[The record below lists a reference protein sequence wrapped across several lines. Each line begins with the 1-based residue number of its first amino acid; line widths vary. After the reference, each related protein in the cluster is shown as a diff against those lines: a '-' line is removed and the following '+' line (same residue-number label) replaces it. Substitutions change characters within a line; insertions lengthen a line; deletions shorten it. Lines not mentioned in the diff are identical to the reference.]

1 MDRRLVIAGY
11 RVAFGGITLAAIL
24 GQLVDLAVRG
34 VLEPVN
40 FFSYF
45 TILSN
50 SLGALVFL
58 GLALRWRQP
67 RSVTTELVRGAAVV
81 YLTVTLIVFALLLS
95 GTNVDTAINWVN
107 TIVHQ
112 VFPLVVIVDWL
123 VDPPASRLTVRQGL
137 LWLAPA
143 LVWVAYTLIRG
154 ALVGWY
160 PYPFI
165 DPANGGYGSVAA
177 YVGGIVVFGAILC
190 VVVVLA
196 GNAMRER
203 MRPLEPAPEGS
214 GTA

>member
-11 RVAFGGITLAAIL
+11 RLAFGAVTLAAIV
-24 GQLVDLAVRG
+24 GQLVDLAIQG
-34 VLEPVN
+34 TLNPVN

-50 SLGALVFL
+50 SFGALVFL
-58 GLALRWRQP
+58 ALALRWRQP
-67 RSVTTELVRGAAVV
+67 RSGITELVRGAAVV

-112 VFPLVVIVDWL
+112 VFPIVVIVDWL
-123 VDPPASRLTVRQGL
+123 IDPPASRLTVRQGL

-143 LVWVAYTLIRG
+143 LVWVAYTLSRG

-165 DPANGGYGSVAA
+165 NPANGGYASVAA

-190 VVVVLA
+190 VVVVVT
-196 GNAMRER
+196 GNGMRGR
-203 MRPLEPAPEGS
+203 VRPLEPAAEGS